1 LLLHL
6 PIDPDMMEL
15 AGPAALALDS
25 LSSREVAFL
34 QQIPKAELHAHL
46 NGSIPLSTLK
56 ELASEYLALL
66 TTSTSESTSPVIS
79 SQAIQHG
86 IETLTQGPSLDKIE
100 DFFVLFPAIYAI
112 TSTPDALERATR
124 AVLSAFLDGDKP
136 QCTYLELRTTPRQT
150 DAMDRELYVRTVLSA
165 MNHYGPDKVG
175 LIVSIDR
182 RMGDDVLSECLG
194 IARKLKAEGELVV
207 GLDLC
212 GDPTAG
218 NMSEFAPYFS
228 QAKDVGLGVT
238 LHIAEVSGKDL
249 LCRQT
254 KKFSDL

>member
-1 LLLHL
+1 
-6 PIDPDMMEL
+6 MEL

-34 QQIPKAELHAHL
+34 QRIPKAELHAHL

-56 ELASEYLALL
+56 ELASEYPALL
-66 TTSTSESTSPVIS
+66 TTSTSESTSPIIS

-86 IETLTQGPSLDKIE
+86 IEALTRGPSLDKIE

-182 RMGDDVLSECLG
+182 RMGDDVLRECVG
-194 IARKLKAEGELVV
+194 IARKLKTEGELVV
-207 GLDLC
+207 GVDLC

-238 LHIAEVSGKDL
+238 LHIAEVSSKNL
-249 LCRQT
+249 LCRQLR
-254 KKFSDL
+254 KFLTF

>member
-1 LLLHL
+1 
-6 PIDPDMMEL
+6 MEL

-34 QQIPKAELHAHL
+34 QRIPKAELHAHL

-66 TTSTSESTSPVIS
+66 TTSTTSPIIS

-86 IETLTQGPSLDKIE
+86 IETLTRGPSLDKIE

-182 RMGDDVLSECLG
+182 RMGDDVLRECVG
-194 IARKLKAEGELVV
+194 IARKLKTEGELVV
-207 GLDLC
+207 GVDLC

-238 LHIAEVSGKDL
+238 LHIAEVSSKNL
-249 LCRQT
+249 LCRQLRNFLT
-254 KKFSDL
+254 F